1 SADYHVLADWIA
13 AGAPGPRA
21 SEPRIQRLEV
31 IPAAAVLKPKD
42 ALQIVVRAWYSD
54 GHSEDVTRWAKFNS
68 SEDLVATVNADGKAN
83 VAGHG
88 EAAITVWYSNL
99 VAANRIASP
108 LPGTVDPKVFA
119 SAPKHNFIDALVLKK
134 LQDLRI

>member
-21 SEPRIQRLEV
+21 NDPRIQRLEV
-31 IPAAAVLKPKD
+31 LPATAVLKPKD
-42 ALQIVVRAWYSD
+42 TLQMVVRAWYSD
-54 GHSEDVTRWAKFNS
+54 GHSEDVTRWVKFNS
-68 SEDLVATVNADGKAN
+68 SEDLVATVNTEGKAT
-83 VAGHG
+83 VAGYG

-108 LPGTVDPKVFA
+108 LPNDLAPTVFT
-119 SAPKHNFIDALVLKK
+119 SAE
-134 LQDLRI
+134 